1 MSMSFQ
7 LLSIYWNIVIWILKV
22 VVIMEVATSV
32 LNNNFCI
39 IIDGNDNIIFDAITF
54 ASTREVC

>member
-1 MSMSFQ
+1 MSLSFQ

-39 IIDGNDNIIFDAITF
+39 IIDGNDNIIFQYGLF
-54 ASTREVC
+54 WRL